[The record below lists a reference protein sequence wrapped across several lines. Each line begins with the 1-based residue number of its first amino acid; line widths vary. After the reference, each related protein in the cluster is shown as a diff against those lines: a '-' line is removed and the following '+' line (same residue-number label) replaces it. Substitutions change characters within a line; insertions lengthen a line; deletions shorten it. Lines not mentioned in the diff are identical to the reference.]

1 MSKRIFTIDFETICA
16 FSKNQNIELP
26 YHLWDLEKTFER
38 MQEILETLNVSPTF
52 FILSSTAEKY
62 PNLVKRISERY
73 DIGSH
78 SHNHN
83 LINTLSVKEFSEDL
97 KKSIDIL
104 QQLTSK
110 KINKY
115 RAPGFSLPA
124 KEYMEQLIENQI
136 EIDCSKTPTNHL
148 YGQKTTNLQIPYR
161 IQLKNGIIKEF
172 PITTFKFLGK
182 NIGFTGGGYFR
193 LLPYSI
199 IKHSTLSSDY
209 LMAYIHLSDI
219 EPNQEK
225 IKELSLPLQFRRLV
239 GTKTAEAK
247 LRKWLSDF
255 SFVNVEQANQE
266 INWEEQK
273 IISKV

>member
-26 YHLWDLEKTFER
+26 YNLWDFERAFER
-38 MQEILETLNVSPTF
+38 MQEILETLKVSPTF
-52 FILSSTAEKY
+52 FMLSSTAEKY
-62 PNLVKRISERY
+62 PNLVKRIAEQY

-83 LINTLSVKEFSEDL
+83 LISTLTVKEFSEDVR
-97 KKSIDIL
+97 KSIDIL
-104 QQLTSK
+104 QQLSGK

-124 KEYMEQLIENQI
+124 TEYMEQLVANGI
-136 EIDCSKTPTNHL
+136 EIDCSQTPANHL
-148 YGQKTTNLQIPYR
+148 YGKKTTNLQIPYR
-161 IQLKNGIIKEF
+161 IQLPNGIIKEF
-172 PITTFKFLGK
+172 PITTFKLLGN

-193 LLPYSI
+193 LYPYSL
-199 IKHSTLSSDY
+199 IKQATSKASY

-225 IKELSLPLQFRRLV
+225 IKELSLSLQFRRLV
-239 GTKTAEAK
+239 GVKSAERK
-247 LRKWLSDF
+247 LKKWLGDF
-255 SFVNVEQANQE
+255 DFISVEQANNQ
-266 INWEEQK
+266 IDWDNQPL
-273 IISKV
+273 I

>member
-1 MSKRIFTIDFETICA
+1 LTSKRIFTIDFETICA
-16 FSKNQNIELP
+16 FSKTQNIELP
-26 YHLWDLEKTFER
+26 YHLWDLEKAFER
-38 MQEILETLNVSPTF
+38 MQAILETLDVSPTF

-62 PNLVKRISERY
+62 PKLIKRIAECY

-78 SHNHN
+78 SYNHD
-83 LINTLSVKEFSEDL
+83 LINTLSVKNFSEDL
-97 KKSIDIL
+97 RKSIDVI
-104 QQLTSK
+104 QQLTGK

-124 KEYMEQLIENQI
+124 TEYMEQLIENEI
-136 EIDCSKTPTNHL
+136 EIDCSLTPANHF
-148 YGQKTTNLQIPYR
+148 YGNKTTNLQIPYR

-172 PITTFKFLGK
+172 PITTFNVLGK

-193 LLPYSI
+193 FYPYSL
-199 IKHSTLSSDY
+199 IKQFTSKTSY

-225 IKELSLPLQFRRLV
+225 IKELSFPLQFRRMV
-239 GTKTAEAK
+239 GIKSAEKK

-255 SFVNVEQANQE
+255 DFASVEQANNQ
-266 INWEEQK
+266 IDWEKQPLL
-273 IISKV
+273 

>member
-1 MSKRIFTIDFETICA
+1 MQNRIFTVDFE
-16 FSKNQNIELP
+16 
-26 YHLWDLEKTFER
+26 LETVSVNKKTLIIPQKDSDFEACFER
-38 MQEILETLNVSPTF
+38 MSSILENTNTDPTF
-52 FILSSTAEKY
+52 FILASTAQKF
-62 PNLVKRISERY
+62 PHIVKKISKKY
-73 DIGSH
+73 DIGTH
-78 SHNHN
+78 SYNHTFVSTQS
-83 LINTLSVKEFSEDL
+83 IKDFSKDL
-97 KKSIDIL
+97 KQSIDTIE
-104 QQLTSK
+104 QITGK

-136 EIDCSKTPTNHL
+136 EIDCSQTPTNHL
-148 YGQKTTNLQIPYR
+148 YGQKTTNLQTPYR

-199 IKHSTLSSDY
+199 IKYSTLSSDY

-219 EPNQEK
+219 ESNQEK

-255 SFVNVEQANQE
+255 SFVNVEQANNQ
-266 INWEEQK
+266 IDWDNQPL
-273 IISKV
+273 I

>member
-1 MSKRIFTIDFETICA
+1 MKG
-16 FSKNQNIELP
+16 L
-26 YHLWDLEKTFER
+26 FER
-38 MQEILETLNVSPTF
+38 MQEILETLKVSPTF
-52 FILSSTAEKY
+52 FMLSSTAEKY
-62 PNLVKRISERY
+62 PNLVKRIAEQY

-78 SHNHN
+78 SYNHN

-104 QQLTSK
+104 QQLTGK

-124 KEYMEQLIENQI
+124 KGYMEQLIENQI
-136 EIDCSKTPTNHL
+136 EIDCSQTPTNHL
-148 YGQKTTNLQIPYR
+148 YGQKTTNLQTPYR
-161 IQLKNGIIKEF
+161 IQLPNGIIKEF
-172 PITTFKFLGK
+172 PITTFKLLGN

-193 LLPYSI
+193 LYPYSL
-199 IKHSTLSSDY
+199 IKQATSKASY

-255 SFVNVEQANQE
+255 SFVNVEQANNQ
-266 INWEEQK
+266 IDWDNQPL
-273 IISKV
+273 I